1 MQGIKQW
8 VQGGWGPV
16 LRMRRLASAPWASF
30 YLCGLLLNSKYM
42 LRSSTMWL
50 QNARFPSLQ
59 PQLQG

>member
-1 MQGIKQW
+1 MHGIKQW

-42 LRSSTMWL
+42 LRSSHHV
-50 QNARFPSLQ
+50 ASEC
-59 PQLQG
+59 